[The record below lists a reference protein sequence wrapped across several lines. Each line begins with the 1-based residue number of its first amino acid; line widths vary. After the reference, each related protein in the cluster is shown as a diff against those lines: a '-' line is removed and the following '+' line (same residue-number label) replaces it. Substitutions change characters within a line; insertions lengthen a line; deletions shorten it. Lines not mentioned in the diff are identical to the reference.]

1 MPEFVNH
8 GTEQF
13 RAHLS
18 WASRFVEVF
27 LHSATHVT
35 TVEWKEI
42 PKDNQLAIQEPIARL
57 RTTEAQQLMDD
68 LWAAGIRPTEGQ
80 GSAGAMSAT
89 QEHLKDL
96 RRMLFEDDRTRQQI
110 FQVESHPNPLK
121 PNPFETLYGNPK
133 P

>member
-1 MPEFVNH
+1 MPEVVYYGQENI
-8 GTEQF
+8 
-13 RAHLS
+13 RAVQNWS
-18 WASRFVEVF
+18 SRFIDLF
-27 LHSATHVT
+27 LHTATHRAAA
-35 TVEWKEI
+35 VEWKEI
-42 PKDNQLAIQEPIARL
+42 PKDQFFLQEPIARL

-68 LWAAGIRPTEGQ
+68 LWAAGVRPTEGA

-96 RRMLFEDDRTRQQI
+96 RRMLFEDDRTRQQSLQI
-110 FQVESHPNPLK
+110 ESHPNPLK